1 MRTAGPSPL
10 RLCSRAQRVAHNTS
24 MCLHHFFPL
33 SAFQLST
40 RIPFHPSP
48 AMLARASMSV
58 SRLSAVPAPR
68 LAVAAA
74 AFSSPAEDAAKKMT
88 FGVKSAKATGA
99 AKENNVKHFKIYRW
113 NPDTKGATNAVDRRQ
128 AGRGRADG
136 ADPNDGGQRNGR
148 R

>member
-1 MRTAGPSPL
+1 
-10 RLCSRAQRVAHNTS
+10 
-24 MCLHHFFPL
+24 
-33 SAFQLST
+33 
-40 RIPFHPSP
+40 
-48 AMLARASMSV
+48 MLARASMSV

-88 FGVKSAKATGA
+88 FGVKSAKAPGA

-113 NPDTKGATNAVDRRQ
+113 NPDTKGAADTRANGRTGRDG
-128 AGRGRADG
+128 GRGRSERCGMERLSLTLCMGWFCAHRRAQDADL
-136 ADPNDGGQRNGR
+136 R